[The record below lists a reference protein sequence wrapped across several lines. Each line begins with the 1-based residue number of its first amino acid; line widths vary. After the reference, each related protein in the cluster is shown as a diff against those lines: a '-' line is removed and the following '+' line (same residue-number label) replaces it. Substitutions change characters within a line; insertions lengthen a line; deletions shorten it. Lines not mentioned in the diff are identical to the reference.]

1 MEFTTTT
8 QVTNPASIDAGII
21 EEMEHMRD
29 SKLETIQR
37 FRDDVAKHNSSP
49 TYVIEVSGRVIEAE
63 FIWAAIVGTL
73 HLVRKGR
80 VSSAGKS
87 LGITVTLDEAIKE
100 RKERLEEQL
109 LENRWAGRST
119 SQIMNGIDD
128 AKADAARSIFR
139 AFQCWNEGRSYLGHF
154 GKKEG

>member
-8 QVTNPASIDAGII
+8 QVTNPASIDAGIRD
-21 EEMEHMRD
+21 ELEQMRD
-29 SKLETIQR
+29 SQVKVIQR

-49 TYVIEVSGRVIEAE
+49 THAIEWAGRVIEAE
-63 FIWAAIVGTL
+63 FIWAAIDGTL

-80 VSSAGKS
+80 VRSVGES
-87 LGITVTLDEAIKE
+87 LTKPVTLGEAIKE
-100 RKERLEEQL
+100 TKERLEEQL

-119 SQIMNGIDD
+119 SQIANGVDA

-139 AFQCWNEGRSYLGHF
+139 AFPCWNEGRSYSGHF

>member
-1 MEFTTTT
+1 MEITTKTW
-8 QVTNPASIDAGII
+8 QANPYDIQAGII

-29 SKLETIQR
+29 SQVQVIQR

-49 TYVIEVSGRVIEAE
+49 TYAIEWAGRVIEAE
-63 FIWAAIVGTL
+63 FIWVAIIGTL
-73 HLVRKGR
+73 HR
-80 VSSAGKS
+80 VKNGSCS
-87 LGITVTLDEAIKE
+87 LDEAVKE

-119 SQIMNGIDD
+119 SQIANGVDA

-139 AFQCWNEGRSYLGHF
+139 AFQCWNEGRSYSGHF
-154 GKKEG
+154 GKKVEA

>member
-1 MEFTTTT
+1 MEFTTKTWYG
-8 QVTNPASIDAGII
+8 NPSDIDAGII

-29 SKLETIQR
+29 SQVKIIQR

-49 TYVIEVSGRVIEAE
+49 THAIEWAGRVIEAE

-73 HLVRKGR
+73 HR
-80 VSSAGKS
+80 GKDGTCS
-87 LGITVTLDEAIKE
+87 LDEAIKE
-100 RKERLEEQL
+100 KKERLEEQL

-119 SQIMNGIDD
+119 SQIANGVDA

-139 AFQCWNEGRSYLGHF
+139 AFQCWNEGRSYSGHF
-154 GKKEG
+154 GKKVTA